1 MKLQVTIDRVSL
13 DYAKEIASKL
23 DPIVDIIEMGTS
35 LVKDYGCYAL
45 QKDQL
50 GIHHAELLLDTK
62 TIDEGKYEF
71 EQGFAIG
78 ADILTVMGASAIGTL
93 TTCYQVAEKAHRQMF
108 IDLMEVN
115 KEKTQQLLGFDH
127 AIYGIHHAKDSSA
140 NFDAAASVAQF
151 HADYP
156 QVQRINVAGGID
168 LEQAAKLSQ
177 QGIADT
183 VIVGSKIM
191 KSDDPVSAA
200 QKFMKV
206 IK

>member
-1 MKLQVTIDRVSL
+1 MKLQVAIDRVSL

-127 AIYGIHHAKDSSA
+127 AIYGIHHAKDSST

-151 HADYP
+151 HSDYP

>member
-1 MKLQVTIDRVSL
+1 
-13 DYAKEIASKL
+13 
-23 DPIVDIIEMGTS
+23 MGTS